1 MSFRPE
7 GCFSMISATIA
18 GKHDRLRL
26 RLRLGLRSRLLSR
39 VAHVFGWP
47 APFRAASSSLSQG
60 NNGLMTRLVL
70 LIGVFILCA
79 CSRTEK
85 FVEQRFC
92 MNTPVQV
99 QVLADSR
106 RARDVRTAIDRAFDA
121 IGLVEKKTSQFVP
134 TSDPAR
140 IGKAKA
146 GEVVKVSKWTF
157 DCLTIA
163 RDVAR
168 CTDGRYDVTAGPVI
182 ALWGFGTGK
191 TNRVPSQAEIDA
203 ALRSIGTDKLT
214 LLPTVQAVSVTVAG
228 VQIDLS
234 SVAKGMAVDAGAEAL
249 FQCGFSNF
257 LVNAGGEIRTS
268 STGEKAW
275 RVGIQ
280 APEEDARAD
289 AFLEDRVLRVRNAAV
304 ATAGSYRSFF
314 KKGTNTYT
322 HIINPKTGRPID
334 STTLSVTVIAR
345 TCALADA
352 WATGLFTLPAEEAI
366 ELANATSS
374 IECLIIER
382 PLPSS
387 ADLRY
392 CYSANFPR

>member
-1 MSFRPE
+1 
-7 GCFSMISATIA
+7 
-18 GKHDRLRL
+18 
-26 RLRLGLRSRLLSR
+26 
-39 VAHVFGWP
+39 
-47 APFRAASSSLSQG
+47 
-60 NNGLMTRLVL
+60 MTRLVL
-70 LIGVFILCA
+70 LLGVFILCA

-85 FVEQRFC
+85 FVEQRFY
-92 MNTPVQV
+92 MNTLVQV
-99 QVLADSR
+99 QMLADSR

-163 RDVAR
+163 WEVAR

-203 ALRSIGTDKLT
+203 ALRSIGTGKLT
-214 LLPTVQAVSVTVAG
+214 LLPSVQAVSVTVAG

-268 STGEKAW
+268 STGEKTW

-289 AFLEDRVLRVRNAAV
+289 VFLEDRVLRVRNAAV
-304 ATAGSYRSFF
+304 ATSGSYRSFF
-314 KKGTNTYT
+314 RKGTNTYT

-334 STTLSVTVIAR
+334 STTLSVTVMAR

-382 PLPSS
+382 PLPGS
-387 ADLRY
+387 AELRC
-392 CYSANFPR
+392 CYSADFPR